1 MKRLLVAFGGLVL
14 LLIAVIWGCA
24 EQRIVTVPAPGTVVE
39 EGGVA
44 ITPAPAE
51 TPAAVTAP
59 AKAKAKIAPL
69 YEKEISPLKTEQ
81 CGQCHLYY
89 YNTIRNEGGKHQIDC
104 TKCHEKYHVYRPD
117 KVKYEDIMPKCN
129 TCHGLAHGDKL
140 ANCAA
145 CHANPHA
152 PMVKMAGP
160 DMDAGCS
167 ACHGKVAD
175 ELKIHKSKH
184 TDVACS
190 DCHTVHRHIP
200 VCADCHSPHTPTQT
214 NAECLSCHPVH
225 RPLVITYPLETPRD
239 TCGAC
244 HPKALQDLQKSQTK
258 HDQLSCAKCHPKHR
272 DIIQCEACHG
282 QPHSPTLLKGFKK
295 CGDCHNT
302 AHAMPK

>member
-14 LLIAVIWGCA
+14 LVIVVIWGCA
-24 EQRIVTVPAPGTVVE
+24 EQRVVTVPAPGTISE
-39 EGGVA
+39 EGAIA

-51 TPAAVTAP
+51 TAAVVTAP
-59 AKAKAKIAPL
+59 KKAKIAPS

-89 YNTIRNEGGKHQIDC
+89 YNIIRNEGGKHQLEC
-104 TKCHEKYHVYRPD
+104 TYCHKDFHIYRPG
-117 KVKYEDIMPKCN
+117 KVKYEDILPKCN

-140 ANCAA
+140 ANCSE
-145 CHANPHA
+145 CHGNAHA
-152 PMVKMAGP
+152 PTQKMTGAA
-160 DMDAGCS
+160 MDAGCS

-175 ELKIHKSKH
+175 ELKTHKSKH

-225 RPLVITYPLETPRD
+225 RPLVITYPVETLSD
-239 TCGAC
+239 TCAAC
-244 HPKALQDLQKSQTK
+244 HPKAMDDLRKSQTK
-258 HDQLSCAKCHPKHR
+258 HTGLTCAKCHPKHR
-272 DIIQCEACHG
+272 DLLKCEACHG
-282 QPHSPTLLKGFKK
+282 QAHSPTLLKGFKK
-295 CGDCHNT
+295 CGDCHNI